1 MITRIETTADNE
13 IKACL
18 AHQQNF
24 ALIAG
29 AGSGKTSSLVDA
41 LKQIRENEG
50 KNLRQN
56 GQSIACITYTKRAVE
71 VIKSRLGFDDLYTIS
86 TLHSF
91 LWNLLKTFQSDIR
104 KVLKEVYL
112 PILIAKNKSKDNGGD
127 SQTAIK
133 ARAKAYQL
141 ELQLSEI
148 DTVKNFNYSDNQFSD
163 YSKGQLSHDDIIKIS
178 IILLKQNQTFRK
190 ILGLRFPY
198 IFIDEAQDTYLGII
212 EGLNLVCAEEGVPIV
227 GYFGDPWQQIYDDS
241 AGNFSPPANGK
252 IIKKTENFRSSK
264 SVIRLLN
271 SFRKDVSQYPAGEN
285 KEIEGSVIFRLIQT
299 EPPEMPKNKYSED
312 QISRA
317 LLKMDSALEEWGWSK
332 QNDVIKL
339 FLVRQMIARRMGF
352 SELNKLFNGPFSS
365 SRSEDAFEAGE
376 HFALK
381 PIIST
386 IYPLITAKNNHNY
399 RDVIDILRN
408 NSPAFSID
416 GLNASR
422 SLKVMIDHSNSLIL
436 ELENHWNS
444 SNIKKVLEFC
454 VSAKIINISE
464 RLMEHLERP
473 PRTEIYDEKIHEQE
487 KEDWLMDQ
495 LFQMNT
501 NEIGAYATFIAK
513 NSSYSTQHGVKG
525 EEYPKVLVV
534 YDDIEASWNNYN
546 FGKLLTPT
554 VSGIPTSG
562 QQARGEKL
570 AYVAF
575 SRAIEDL
582 RVIFFTPNPE
592 MAKNEL
598 ISRGLLSEEQIQ
610 LA

>member
-18 AHQQNF
+18 ANNQNF

-91 LWNLLKTFQSDIR
+91 LWNLIKTFQSDIR
-104 KVLKEVYL
+104 KILKEVYL

-212 EGLNLVCAEEGVPIV
+212 EGLNLVCAEDGVPIV
-227 GYFGDPWQQIYDDS
+227 GYFGDPWQQIYDDG

-252 IIKKTENFRSSK
+252 IIKKTENFRSSE

-312 QISRA
+312 QISRT
-317 LLKMDSALEEWGWSK
+317 LLKMDSALEEWGWSN

-399 RDVIDILRN
+399 RDVIDILTN

-444 SNIKKVLEFC
+444 SNIKQVLEFC
-454 VSAKIINISE
+454 VSEKIINISE

-473 PRTEIYDEKIHEQE
+473 PRTEIYDEEIHEQE
-487 KEDWLMDQ
+487 KEDWLLDQ

>member
-1 MITRIETTADNE
+1 MINRIETTADDE

-18 AHQQNF
+18 ANHQNF

-91 LWNLLKTFQSDIR
+91 LWNLIKTFQSDIR
-104 KVLKEVYL
+104 KVLKEAYL
-112 PILIAKNKSKDNGGD
+112 PILIDNTRSKDNGGN
-127 SQTAIK
+127 SQIAIK
-133 ARAKAYQL
+133 ARKKTHQL
-141 ELQLSEI
+141 ELELSKI
-148 DTVKNFNYSDNQFSD
+148 DTVNNFNYSDNQFSN
-163 YSKGQLSHDDIIKIS
+163 YSKGQLSHDDIIEIS
-178 IILLKQNQTFRK
+178 IILLQQNQTFRK
-190 ILGLRFPY
+190 ILGLKFPY

-212 EGLNLVCAEEGVPIV
+212 EGINLVCAEDGVPVV

-252 IIKKTENFRSSK
+252 IIKKTENFRCSE

-271 SFRKDVSQYPAGEN
+271 SFRKDVSQYPAGHN
-285 KEIEGSVIFRLIQT
+285 KEVEGSVIFRLIQT
-299 EPPEMPKNKYSED
+299 ETPEMPRKKYSED
-312 QISRA
+312 QVTRA
-317 LLKMDSALEEWGWSK
+317 LLKMDTALEEWGWSN
-332 QNDVIKL
+332 QDNVVKL

-365 SRSEDAFEAGE
+365 SRSEDAFESGE

-386 IYPLITAKNNHNY
+386 IYPLITAKNKYNY

-408 NSPAFSID
+408 NSPAFYID
-416 GLNASR
+416 GLNASK
-422 SLKVMIDHSNSLIL
+422 SLKVMIEHSNSLIS
-436 ELENHWNS
+436 ELENYWNS
-444 SNIKKVLEFC
+444 SNIKKILEFC
-454 VSAKIINISE
+454 VTEKIINISE
-464 RLMEHLERP
+464 RLMEHLQRP
-473 PRTEIYDEKIHEQE
+473 PRTEVYDEGIHEQE
-487 KEDWLMDQ
+487 KEDWLLDQ

-501 NEIGAYATFIAK
+501 SEIDAYATFIAK

-534 YDDIEASWNNYN
+534 YDDVEASWNNYN
-546 FGKLLTPT
+546 FGKILTPNI
-554 VSGIPTSG
+554 SGSPTSG
-562 QQARGEKL
+562 QKSRGEKL

-575 SRAIEDL
+575 SRALEEL

-592 MAKNEL
+592 MAKREL
-598 ISRGLLSEEQIQ
+598 ISSGLLLPEQIEIS
-610 LA
+610 

>member
-13 IKACL
+13 IIACL
-18 AHQQNF
+18 ANNQNF

-56 GQSIACITYTKRAVE
+56 GQHVACITYTKRAVE
-71 VIKSRLGFDDLYTIS
+71 VIKSRLDFDDLYTIS

-91 LWNLLKTFQSDIR
+91 LWGLMKNFQSDIR
-104 KVLKEVYL
+104 NVLKEDYL
-112 PILIAKNKSKDNGGD
+112 PILIEREKIKDKGGN

-133 ARAKAYQL
+133 ARAKVIQL
-141 ELQLSEI
+141 EGELSNI
-148 DTVKNFNYSDNQFSD
+148 HAVKTFSYSDNQFSD
-163 YSKGQLSHDDIIKIS
+163 YSNGQLSHDDIIAIA
-178 IILLKQNQTFRK
+178 IIFLNHNPIFRK
-190 ILGLRFPY
+190 ILGFRFPY

-212 EGLNLVCAEEGVPIV
+212 EGLNLVCAEDGVPIV
-227 GYFGDPWQQIYDDS
+227 GYFGDPWQQIYEDS
-241 AGNFSPPANGK
+241 AGNFFPPANGK
-252 IIKKTENFRSSK
+252 IITKFENFRCSE

-271 SFRKDVSQYPAGEN
+271 AFRKDVPQYPAGKN
-285 KEIEGSVIFRLIQT
+285 KGVEGSVIFRLIQT
-299 EPPEMPKNKYSED
+299 ETPEMPRKKYSED
-312 QISRA
+312 QINRA
-317 LLKMDSALEEWGWSK
+317 LLKMDTALEEWGWNN
-332 QNDVIKL
+332 QENVIKL

-365 SRSEDAFEAGE
+365 SRSEDAFESGE
-376 HFALK
+376 HFALQ

-386 IYPLITAKNNHNY
+386 IYPLITARKNKNF
-399 RDVIDILRN
+399 REVINILRDH
-408 NSPAFSID
+408 SPAFAID
-416 GLNASR
+416 GINS
-422 SLKVMIDHSNSLIL
+422 SQTLKAMIDRSNLLIL
-436 ELENHWNS
+436 ELENYWNS
-444 SNIKKVLEFC
+444 CNIKEILKFC
-454 VSAKIINISE
+454 ASTKIINISE
-464 RLMEHLERP
+464 RLMDHLERQ
-473 PRTEIYDEKIHEQE
+473 PRTEEYNEETHSQD
-487 KEDWLMDQ
+487 KEDWLLDQ
-495 LFQMNT
+495 VFQMDT
-501 NEIGAYATFIAK
+501 SEIEPYATFIAK

-534 YDDIEASWNNYN
+534 YDDVEASWNNYN
-546 FGKLLTPT
+546 FGKLLTPNI
-554 VSGIPTSG
+554 SGSPTLG

-575 SRAIEDL
+575 SRALEDL

>member
-1 MITRIETTADNE
+1 MINRIETTADDE

-18 AHQQNF
+18 ANHQNF

-91 LWNLLKTFQSDIR
+91 LWNLIKTFQSEIR
-104 KVLKEVYL
+104 NVLKEAYL
-112 PILIAKNKSKDNGGD
+112 PILIDNTRSKDNGGN
-127 SQTAIK
+127 SQIAIK
-133 ARAKAYQL
+133 ARKKTHQL
-141 ELQLSEI
+141 ELELSKI
-148 DTVKNFNYSDNQFSD
+148 DTVNNFNYSDNQFSN
-163 YSKGQLSHDDIIKIS
+163 YSKGQLSHDDIIEIS
-178 IILLKQNQTFRK
+178 IILLQQNQTFRK
-190 ILGLRFPY
+190 ILGLKFPY

-212 EGLNLVCAEEGVPIV
+212 EGINLVCAEDGVPVV

-252 IIKKTENFRSSK
+252 IIKKTENFRCSE

-271 SFRKDVSQYPAGEN
+271 SFRKDVSQYPAGHN
-285 KEIEGSVIFRLIQT
+285 KEVEGSVIFRLIQT
-299 EPPEMPKNKYSED
+299 ETPEMPRKKYSED
-312 QISRA
+312 QVTRA
-317 LLKMDSALEEWGWSK
+317 LLKMDTALEEWGWSN
-332 QNDVIKL
+332 QDNVVKL

-365 SRSEDAFEAGE
+365 SRSEDAFESGE

-386 IYPLITAKNNHNY
+386 IYPLITAKNKYNY

-408 NSPAFSID
+408 NSPAFYID
-416 GLNASR
+416 GLNASK
-422 SLKVMIDHSNSLIL
+422 SLKVMIEHSNSLIS
-436 ELENHWNS
+436 ELENYWNS
-444 SNIKKVLEFC
+444 SNIKKILEFC
-454 VSAKIINISE
+454 VTEKIINISE
-464 RLMEHLERP
+464 RLMEHLQRP
-473 PRTEIYDEKIHEQE
+473 PRTEVYDEEIHEQE
-487 KEDWLMDQ
+487 KEDWLLDQ

-501 NEIGAYATFIAK
+501 SEIDAYATFIAK

-534 YDDIEASWNNYN
+534 YDDVEASWNNYN
-546 FGKLLTPT
+546 FGKILTPNI
-554 VSGIPTSG
+554 SGSPTSG
-562 QQARGEKL
+562 QKSRGEKL

-575 SRAIEDL
+575 SRALEEL

-592 MAKNEL
+592 MAKREL
-598 ISRGLLSEEQIQ
+598 ISSGLLLPEQIEIS
-610 LA
+610 

>member
-1 MITRIETTADNE
+1 MINRIETTADDE

-18 AHQQNF
+18 ANHQNF

-91 LWNLLKTFQSDIR
+91 LWNLIKTFQSDIR
-104 KVLKEVYL
+104 KVLKEAYL
-112 PILIAKNKSKDNGGD
+112 PILIDNTRSKDNGGN
-127 SQTAIK
+127 SQIAIK
-133 ARAKAYQL
+133 ARKKTHQL
-141 ELQLSEI
+141 ELELSKI
-148 DTVKNFNYSDNQFSD
+148 DTVNTFNYSDNQFSN
-163 YSKGQLSHDDIIKIS
+163 YSKGQLSHDDIIEIS
-178 IILLKQNQTFRK
+178 IILLQQNQTFRK
-190 ILGLRFPY
+190 ILGLKFPY

-212 EGLNLVCAEEGVPIV
+212 EGINLVCAEDGVPVV

-241 AGNFSPPANGK
+241 AGNFLPPANGK
-252 IIKKTENFRSSK
+252 IIKKTENFRCSE

-271 SFRKDVSQYPAGEN
+271 SFRKDVSQYPAGHN
-285 KEIEGSVIFRLIQT
+285 KEVEGSVIFRLIQT
-299 EPPEMPKNKYSED
+299 ETPEMPRKKYSED
-312 QISRA
+312 QVTRA
-317 LLKMDSALEEWGWSK
+317 LLKMDTALEEWGWSN
-332 QNDVIKL
+332 QDNVVKL

-365 SRSEDAFEAGE
+365 SRSEDAFESGE
-376 HFALK
+376 HFALN

-386 IYPLITAKNNHNY
+386 IYPLITAKNKYNY

-408 NSPAFSID
+408 NSPAFYID
-416 GLNASR
+416 GLNASK
-422 SLKVMIDHSNSLIL
+422 SLKVMIEHSNSLIS
-436 ELENHWNS
+436 ELENYWNS
-444 SNIKKVLEFC
+444 SNIKKILEFC
-454 VSAKIINISE
+454 VTEKIINISE
-464 RLMEHLERP
+464 RLMEHLQRP
-473 PRTEIYDEKIHEQE
+473 PRTEVYDEEIHEQE
-487 KEDWLMDQ
+487 KEDWLLDQ

-501 NEIGAYATFIAK
+501 SEIDAYATFIAK

-534 YDDIEASWNNYN
+534 YDDVEASWNNYN
-546 FGKLLTPT
+546 FGKILTPNI
-554 VSGIPTSG
+554 SGSPTSG
-562 QQARGEKL
+562 QKSRGEKL

-575 SRAIEDL
+575 SRALEEL

-592 MAKNEL
+592 MAKREL
-598 ISRGLLSEEQIQ
+598 ISSGLLLPEQIEIS
-610 LA
+610 

>member
-1 MITRIETTADNE
+1 MINRIETTADDE

-18 AHQQNF
+18 ANHQNF

-91 LWNLLKTFQSDIR
+91 LWNLIKTFQSDIR
-104 KVLKEVYL
+104 KVLKEAYL
-112 PILIAKNKSKDNGGD
+112 PILIDNTRSKDNGGN
-127 SQTAIK
+127 SQIAIK
-133 ARAKAYQL
+133 ARKKTHQL
-141 ELQLSEI
+141 ELELSKI
-148 DTVKNFNYSDNQFSD
+148 DTVNNFNYSDNQFSN
-163 YSKGQLSHDDIIKIS
+163 YSKGQLSHDDIIEIS
-178 IILLKQNQTFRK
+178 IILLQQNQTFRK
-190 ILGLRFPY
+190 ILGLKFPY
-198 IFIDEAQDTYLGII
+198 IFINEAQDTYLGII
-212 EGLNLVCAEEGVPIV
+212 EGINLVCAEDGVPVV
-227 GYFGDPWQQIYDDS
+227 GYFGDPWQQIYEDS

-252 IIKKTENFRSSK
+252 IIKKTENFRCSE

-271 SFRKDVSQYPAGEN
+271 SFRKDVSQYPAGHN
-285 KEIEGSVIFRLIQT
+285 KEVEGSVIFRLIQT
-299 EPPEMPKNKYSED
+299 ETPEMPRKKYSED
-312 QISRA
+312 QVTRA
-317 LLKMDSALEEWGWSK
+317 LLKMDTALEEWGWSN
-332 QNDVIKL
+332 QDNVVKL

-365 SRSEDAFEAGE
+365 SRSEDAFESGE

-386 IYPLITAKNNHNY
+386 IYPLITAKNKYNY

-408 NSPAFSID
+408 NSPAFYID
-416 GLNASR
+416 GLNASK
-422 SLKVMIDHSNSLIL
+422 SLKVMIEHSNSLIS
-436 ELENHWNS
+436 ELENYWNS
-444 SNIKKVLEFC
+444 SNIKKILEFC
-454 VSAKIINISE
+454 ATEKIINISE
-464 RLMEHLERP
+464 RLMEHLQRP
-473 PRTEIYDEKIHEQE
+473 PRTEVYDEEIHEQE
-487 KEDWLMDQ
+487 KEDWLLDQ

-501 NEIGAYATFIAK
+501 SEIDAYATFIAK

-534 YDDIEASWNNYN
+534 YDDVEASWNNYN
-546 FGKLLTPT
+546 FGKILTPNI
-554 VSGIPTSG
+554 SGSPTSG
-562 QQARGEKL
+562 QKSRGEKL

-575 SRAIEDL
+575 SRALEEL

-592 MAKNEL
+592 MAKREL
-598 ISRGLLSEEQIQ
+598 ISSGLLLPEQIEIS
-610 LA
+610 

>member
-1 MITRIETTADNE
+1 MINRIETTADDE
-13 IKACL
+13 IKTCL
-18 AHQQNF
+18 ANHQNF

-91 LWNLLKTFQSDIR
+91 LWNLIKTFQSDIR
-104 KVLKEVYL
+104 KVLKEAYL
-112 PILIAKNKSKDNGGD
+112 PILIENTKSKDNGGN
-127 SQTAIK
+127 SQIAIK
-133 ARAKAYQL
+133 ARKKTHQL
-141 ELQLSEI
+141 ELELSKI
-148 DTVKNFNYSDNQFSD
+148 DTVNNFNYSDNQFSN
-163 YSKGQLSHDDIIKIS
+163 YSTGQLSHDDIIEIS
-178 IILLKQNQTFRK
+178 IILLQQNQTFRK
-190 ILGLRFPY
+190 ILGLKFPY

-212 EGLNLVCAEEGVPIV
+212 EGINLVCAEDGVPVV

-252 IIKKTENFRSSK
+252 IIKKTENFRCSK

-271 SFRKDVSQYPAGEN
+271 SFRKDVSQYPAGQN
-285 KEIEGSVIFRLIQT
+285 KEVEGSVIFRLIQT
-299 EPPEMPKNKYSED
+299 ETPEMPRKKYSED
-312 QISRA
+312 QVTRA
-317 LLKMDSALEEWGWSK
+317 LLKMDTALEEWGWSN
-332 QNDVIKL
+332 QDNVVKL

-365 SRSEDAFEAGE
+365 SRSEDAFESGE

-381 PIIST
+381 PIISI
-386 IYPLITAKNNHNY
+386 IYPLITAKNKYNY

-408 NSPAFSID
+408 NSPAFYID
-416 GLNASR
+416 GLNASK
-422 SLKVMIDHSNSLIL
+422 SLKVMIDHSNSLIS
-436 ELENHWNS
+436 ELENYWNS
-444 SNIKKVLEFC
+444 SNIKKILEFC
-454 VSAKIINISE
+454 VTEKIINISE
-464 RLMEHLERP
+464 RLMEHLQRP
-473 PRTEIYDEKIHEQE
+473 PRTEIYDEEIHEQE
-487 KEDWLMDQ
+487 KEDWLLDQ

-501 NEIGAYATFIAK
+501 SEIDAYATFIAK

-534 YDDIEASWNNYN
+534 YDDVEASWNNYN
-546 FGKLLTPT
+546 FGKILTPNI
-554 VSGIPTSG
+554 SGSPTSG
-562 QQARGEKL
+562 QKSRGEKL

-575 SRAIEDL
+575 SRALEEL

-592 MAKNEL
+592 MAKREL
-598 ISRGLLSEEQIQ
+598 ISSGLLLPEQIEIS
-610 LA
+610 

>member
-71 VIKSRLGFDDLYTIS
+71 VIKSRLGFDDLFTIS

-91 LWNLLKTFQSDIR
+91 LWNLIKTFQSDIR
-104 KVLKEVYL
+104 KILKEVYL
-112 PILIAKNKSKDNGGD
+112 PILIENTKSKDNGGN
-127 SQTAIK
+127 SQIAIK
-133 ARAKAYQL
+133 ARTRVYQL
-141 ELQLSEI
+141 ELELSKI
-148 DTVKNFNYSDNQFSD
+148 DTVKNFNYADNQFSN
-163 YSKGQLSHDDIIKIS
+163 YSNGQLSHDDIIEIS

-212 EGLNLVCAEEGVPIV
+212 EGLNLVCAEDGVPLI

-252 IIKKTENFRSSK
+252 IIKKTENFRCSK
-264 SVIRLLN
+264 NVIRLLN

-299 EPPEMPKNKYSED
+299 ETPEMPRKKYSED
-312 QISRA
+312 QITRA
-317 LLKMDSALEEWGWSK
+317 LLKMDTALEEWGWSN
-332 QNDVIKL
+332 QNNVIKL

-376 HFALK
+376 HFALN

-386 IYPLITAKNNHNY
+386 IYPLIVAKKNRNY

-436 ELENHWNS
+436 ELERYWNS
-444 SNIKKVLEFC
+444 SNIKQILEFC
-454 VSAKIINISE
+454 VSEKIINISE
-464 RLMEHLERP
+464 RLMEHLQRS
-473 PRTEIYDEKIHEQE
+473 PRIEVYDEEIHEQE
-487 KEDWLMDQ
+487 KEDWLLDK

-501 NEIGAYATFIAK
+501 SEIEAYATFIAK

-525 EEYPKVLVV
+525 EEYPRVLVV
-534 YDDIEASWNNYN
+534 YDDIEASWSNYN
-546 FGKLLTPT
+546 FGKILTPN
-554 VSGIPTSG
+554 VSGLPTPG

-575 SRAIEDL
+575 SRALEDL

-592 MAKNEL
+592 IARNEL
-598 ISRGLLSEEQIQ
+598 IERGLLLPEQIEI
-610 LA
+610 A